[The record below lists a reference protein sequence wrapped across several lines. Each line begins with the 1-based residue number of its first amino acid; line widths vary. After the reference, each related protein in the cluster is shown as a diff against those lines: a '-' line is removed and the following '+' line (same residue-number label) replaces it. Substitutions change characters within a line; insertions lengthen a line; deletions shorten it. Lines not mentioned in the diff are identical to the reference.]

1 MKRRDI
7 ALVTGALAGMICT
20 AALAAGPSDW
30 VAVDSPKELR
40 ALYSNTT
47 FEGTGPNGGHF
58 VGYYRADGRGL
69 LISGSQRV
77 ARTWKVEGDKVCV
90 KDTSGTNCYRFQ
102 RNRLHHDRIAGR
114 QVPDGWEFAFTVK
127 KGVPNF

>member
-1 MKRRDI
+1 MKRINI
-7 ALVTGALAGMICT
+7 AIATGALGGMICA
-20 AALAAGPSDW
+20 AALAASPSNW
-30 VAVDSPKELR
+30 VAVDSPDELR

-69 LISGSQRV
+69 LVSGGQRI
-77 ARTWKVEGDKVCV
+77 ARTWKVKGDEVCLT
-90 KDTSGTNCYRFQ
+90 DLRGTRCYRFQ
-102 RNRLHHDRIAGR
+102 RNRLHRDEIVAR
-114 QVPDGWEFAFTVK
+114 QVPGGWQVSFTVK